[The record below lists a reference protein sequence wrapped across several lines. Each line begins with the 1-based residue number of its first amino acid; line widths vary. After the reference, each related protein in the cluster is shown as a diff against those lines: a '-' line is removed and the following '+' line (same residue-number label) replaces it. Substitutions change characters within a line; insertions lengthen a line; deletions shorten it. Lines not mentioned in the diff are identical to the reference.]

1 MQAAVFRSRNGK
13 QQVGGTV
20 VLGIVLHRAA
30 QPQRRQ
36 TGPGD
41 YIGLGVGHRDA
52 VVHIGGSFG
61 LAGVEGLFVGLLV
74 GDVAMGG
81 LQLHQ
86 TAQDLLL
93 CLQRLV
99 QRNGLCG
106 K

>member
-20 VLGIVLHRAA
+20 VIGVVLDRGA

-36 TGPGD
+36 TGTGD

-52 VVHIGGSFG
+52 VVHIGGALRLTG
-61 LAGVEGLFVGLLV
+61 IKGLFVGILV
-74 GDVAMGG
+74 RDVAMGG

-86 TAQDLLL
+86 TADDLLL
-93 CLQRLV
+93 IGQSLIQCD
-99 QRNGLCG
+99 GLRG
-106 K
+106 E